1 MQLTPGTQLGPYR
14 VLHLIGIG
22 GMGEVYAAEDLR
34 LRRTIALK
42 ILPSDIACDRERVA
56 RFQREAQAIAAISHP
71 SIVTIHSVEEAD
83 GIPFITME
91 LVEGRTLNQLIPS
104 EGFEIDAVLQLS
116 VALAAAIAAAHQR
129 GITHR
134 DLKPANVIVT
144 AAGTVKVLDFG
155 LAKLQRPP
163 DLPSDLTTQGRA
175 DETAEGRFIGT
186 VAYMSPEQAQGG
198 QVDQRTDIFSIG
210 VMLYEMTVGERPFKG
225 DTQLSILS
233 AILRETP
240 RPLSELKPVTPPD
253 LDRIVRR
260 CLQKD
265 PSLRYQTAADLASD
279 LANARQKGRN
289 HATSEVRPSAS
300 RKVHRYVAATL
311 VIVAAAALV
320 VWRLPDS
327 AALPTPVAIDHVRRL
342 TAGGDAALAAVSG
355 DGRYVAHIKNGG
367 GRPSLWVRQVATESD
382 LQIVAPADVR
392 YAGVT
397 YSWDGN
403 HVLYVTYPKDGEW
416 GTLFRVP
423 ALGGKPQRVLYDI
436 DSGPAVAPTSG
447 RIAFIRYVVSA
458 EGVRSQLVVADSSG
472 NDQRILAAFSDQ
484 NSLLPV
490 RPS

>member
-1 MQLTPGTQLGPYR
+1 MPDSALSVNRKNTMQLAPGTELGPYR

-56 RFQREAQAIAAISHP
+56 RFQREAQAIAAITHP

-104 EGFEIDAVLQLS
+104 GGLEIEAVLQLS

-155 LAKLQRPP
+155 LAKLQRSP

-175 DETAEGRFIGT
+175 DEQTAEGRFIGT

-198 QVDQRTDIFSIG
+198 YVDQRTDIFSIG

-253 LDRIVRR
+253 FDRIVRR

-279 LANARQKGRN
+279 LANARQEGRN

-300 RKVHRYVAATL
+300 RKVYWYVAAML

-320 VWRLPDS
+320 VWRLRDS
-327 AALPTPVAIDHVRRL
+327 GALPTPVVMPLSRPFQATVVTWL
-342 TAGGDAALAAVSG
+342 TSRTAV
-355 DGRYVAHIKNGG
+355 A
-367 GRPSLWVRQVATESD
+367 
-382 LQIVAPADVR
+382 
-392 YAGVT
+392 
-397 YSWDGN
+397 
-403 HVLYVTYPKDGEW
+403 
-416 GTLFRVP
+416 
-423 ALGGKPQRVLYDI
+423 
-436 DSGPAVAPTSG
+436 GPASGFGRSPPKVICRSSHLPTS
-447 RIAFIRYVVSA
+447 VT
-458 EGVRSQLVVADSSG
+458 
-472 NDQRILAAFSDQ
+472 
-484 NSLLPV
+484 PV
-490 RPS
+490 